1 MQPSRVRQDVE
12 QIERIV
18 TWLDGWQKRR
28 QRGLELSGMRRSPL
42 SAAAS

>member
-1 MQPSRVRQDVE
+1 MQPSRVRQDIE

-18 TWLDGWQKRR
+18 TWLDGWKVRR
-28 QRGLELSGMRRSPL
+28 QRGLELSGIRRSPL